1 MLETF
6 LYRSVVTNWGSER
19 AFIVKSIIFDKN
31 PFTQEF
37 TNFKGEILTVAEHF
51 LKVHKK

>member
-6 LYRSVVTNWGSER
+6 QYRSVVTNWGSER

-37 TNFKGEILTVAEHF
+37 TNSIGETFTVAEHF
-51 LKVHKK
+51 HKVHKK